1 MSAFDLGLVDGAFIT
16 LGIQSL
22 IYMIVG
28 HFRRQSS
35 QAAQEKSLD
44 PLFGDGAQS
53 VASLL
58 AQSRIRGARHPRAA
72 LYLWHPCAGLST
84 ARMEG
89 HQTATENRVT
99 RAQP

>member
-35 QAAQEKSLD
+35 QAAQTIARA
-44 PLFGDGAQS
+44 GA
-53 VASLL
+53 L
-58 AQSRIRGARHPRAA
+58 AKYRPSRGALSLEPRSPA
-72 LYLWHPCAGLST
+72 LSPGPEAS
-84 ARMEG
+84 RKKRVSG
-89 HQTATENRVT
+89 HQFDSPAEPTK
-99 RAQP
+99 